1 VHMHDWPAQ
10 WGHLPNRHGWIRGH
24 RQNRCVVDSG
34 VYDTQQMICDDD
46 VQWQEASLF
55 ALQAFYEQINPIPFW
70 CALLE
75 PHTHY
80 FSGTNIGTNSSIVV
94 VVVYSILGVFGI
106 DVARN
111 CSVVASTLSTS
122 IESDVVTLFCEY
134 EEDSTISFE
143 RYSMQIETLVSKHI
157 LPYATLVFYHKD
169 QSINI
174 KTTLLQYKM

>member
-1 VHMHDWPAQ
+1 
-10 WGHLPNRHGWIRGH
+10 
-24 RQNRCVVDSG
+24 
-34 VYDTQQMICDDD
+34 
-46 VQWQEASLF
+46 
-55 ALQAFYEQINPIPFW
+55 
-70 CALLE
+70 LLE